1 MKTEKETESQS
12 GQTEIQLAAY
22 VEATV
27 SAVDVGTFC
36 HLAHH
41 FKYVPLW
48 GWTMAFSGRV
58 KPNSFAL
65 PVWQKVCG
73 V

>member
-1 MKTEKETESQS
+1 MRMKRGGKRYEDRKETESQS

-22 VEATV
+22 VEAAV

-41 FKYVPLW
+41 L
-48 GWTMAFSGRV
+48 
-58 KPNSFAL
+58 
-65 PVWQKVCG
+65 
-73 V
+73 

>member
-41 FKYVPLW
+41 F
-48 GWTMAFSGRV
+48 
-58 KPNSFAL
+58 
-65 PVWQKVCG
+65 
-73 V
+73 